1 MTELLVRCLAA
12 QTRSRLATA
21 QADALVLDVAKLLGT
36 TNRSLVVIC
45 DPSQRMVGIVT
56 KTNIVEQIGSGE
68 AHACRKTAA
77 DIMVREVAF
86 CRETDLLSDVLS
98 KMGQLGFVHLPVI
111 DDEFRPIGIVNARD
125 ALRSVLADE
134 VYEESLLR
142 DYVMGVGY
150 R

>member
-1 MTELLVRCLAA
+1 MNKMLVRGLAA

-21 QADALVLDVAKLLGT
+21 QAEALVLDVAKLLST
-36 TNRSLVVIC
+36 THRSLVVVC
-45 DPSQRMVGIVT
+45 DPLQRMVGIIT
-56 KTNIVEQIGSGE
+56 KTNVVEQIGTCE

-77 DIMVREVAF
+77 EIMVRDVAF

-98 KMGQLGFVHLPVI
+98 KMGLLGFVHFPVI
-111 DDEFRPIGIVNARD
+111 DDEFKPIGIVNARD
-125 ALRSVLADE
+125 ALRSLLADE
-134 VYEESLLR
+134 VYEEALLR